1 MELNYWITSLCGRLE
16 GLKRVSSGYQ
26 FRCPYC
32 GDSQKKMSK
41 ARGYLLG
48 KWGKCFFKCH
58 NCGLAK
64 SLEDFLK
71 DQHAE
76 LYHEYLKQ
84 ECSQGCPEGAPGP
97 LQSQGGVNPSPIQ
110 HLPRGGAAEY
120 QSWRR
125 GMHWSP
131 AHLYRGRKKRLS

>member
-1 MELNYWITSLCGRLE
+1 MELDYWVSVLAGRLD
-16 GLKRVSSGYQ
+16 GLKKVASGYQ

-32 GDSQKKMSK
+32 GDSQKKASK
-41 ARGYLLG
+41 ARGYLLD

-58 NCGLAK
+58 NCGLTK
-64 SLEDFLK
+64 PLEKFLM
-71 DQHAE
+71 DQHPE
-76 LYHEYLKQ
+76 LHQKYVKQ
-84 ECSQGCPEGAPGP
+84 MRSQGCPEGAPAP
-97 LQSQGGVNPSPIQ
+97 LQSQGGVNPSPTQ